1 MAQDTNQPAQVQGL
15 NGYSVDPVFT
25 IGETFVGGSQGDYT
39 PPGILDGLGAFA
51 FDEDTIRILAN
62 HELRADVGYTY
73 TLENGTELTGARVSY
88 FDVDKTSLEVVDAGL
103 AYNTIV
109 NRLGEVVDD
118 ASDLEFGGLNRFCS
132 ATYIEANQF
141 GDGRGLTDGIFFTGE
156 ETSGGT
162 EYALD
167 VATNTLYAVP
177 WLGRAAW
184 ENITELDT
192 GTTDKVA
199 LLVGDDREAAPL
211 LLYVG
216 EKDTSQDAGFL
227 ARNGLSNG
235 KLYAWSPNGEIG
247 DSPDD
252 EDSAPDPTSFNGT
265 GESLTGTWVEL
276 DYYRPDLASED
287 GASGYDSL
295 GFATQE
301 QQDQLFIDAGGFQFS
316 RPEDVATN
324 PEDGTQAVLAS
335 TGRGGRFPEDNWGT
349 VYRVDVDFSETGDP
363 VNAQLDILYDGD
375 DAGNGQFTDPDWGL
389 RSPDNLDWSEDGNIY
404 IQEDR
409 STSPRELFGGISGQ
423 EASIWQLIPDSG
435 DLTRIGQIDRDALP
449 EGQTDPLPD
458 DIGTWETSGIL
469 DVSNLF
475 DEDAGTRFIFGVQA
489 HSLRDGIIE
498 SDGLVEG
505 GQLAFLTQE
514 QFETLEVISR
524 YPAGIPEGEE
534 GGAEISAYDPESQR
548 LYVVNAFNNAIDI
561 IGLNDPTNPVL
572 ISSID
577 IDPVGASV
585 NSVAFNDGILAV
597 AVARKPGE
605 EPGRVAFYNF
615 RGTLLNQVTVG
626 ALPDMVTFTPDG
638 TKLLVANEGE
648 PGEIDPEGSIS
659 IIDISGGVEN
669 ATVTTAG
676 FTAFNGQE
684 EELRSRGVR
693 IFPDKT
699 FAEDAE
705 PEYIAVSSDSSTAY
719 VTLQENNAIAVVD
732 IAAGEV
738 TEIQPL
744 GTKNYSPGTP
754 QLTQYP
760 WDLSGEVLG
769 TTPAGQEIL
778 LGGMSG
784 LFYEGT
790 TEDGRLQFIA
800 TPDRGPNGEPTDVD
814 NDGENERPFPL
825 PDYQARLI
833 RFTLDRETSN
843 IEITEQI
850 NLFREDG
857 TTPITG
863 LPNLQAGEPGTAYT
877 DEEAV
882 DLNGNTLEND
892 PFGADMESILVAPDG
907 TFWLSDEYRP
917 AIYHFDAEGTLINRF
932 IPEGTAAAAG
942 ADAGSFGTETLPAV
956 YAQRRANRGFE
967 GMALNTDNGR
977 LYAFIQSPIDNPDIS
992 NAEAS
997 QQGLSND
1004 QNSRNSQVLRILEV
1018 DPTTGQPTGEY
1029 VYFLEGSPGVDKIG
1043 DAVYAGDGKFYV
1055 IERDSGTESDS
1066 KKFIFEVDLTGATN
1080 ILGTDLSTATDE
1092 ENALEGKTADELLEM
1107 EVQAVTKTKIL
1118 NLPSIGYV
1126 AGDKPEGLALLDD
1139 GSLAV
1144 INDNDFGLLD
1154 EEIPIDGS
1162 VPFNPDPVQ
1171 TVLGIIEFDPLQLD
1185 ASDEDGGINL
1195 QNYPIF
1201 GLFQPDAVATYEV
1214 GGETFYVTA
1223 NEGDARDE
1231 DARVADLTLD
1241 PTAFPNAEELQQD
1254 AVLGRLEVST
1264 IDGDLDGDGDYDQLF
1279 AYGGRSFSIWDSR
1292 GNLVYDSGDELETI
1306 TSQLFPELFNSE
1318 GTIDSLDS
1326 RSYAKSI
1333 EPEGVVVG
1341 EVNGTPYAFI
1351 GLERISGVMVYDIS
1365 EPTNAEFVDYINP
1378 TDENGNAI
1386 DLGPEGLTFI
1396 SAEDSPNGEP
1406 ILVVTNEISN
1416 TTTILTPPEET
1427 FTLQLLHAADQEAG
1441 VSALEDAPNFSA
1453 VLNALRDDFE
1463 NTLVLSSG
1471 DAYIPGP
1478 FFSASD
1484 SVFGGQGRGDIL
1496 IQNELGFQAIAFGN
1510 HEFDLGTA
1518 TVADLIQP
1526 DPENNYPGAQF
1537 PYLSSN
1543 LDFSTDENLA
1553 PLVTEDG
1560 QEASTIPNQIAGN
1573 TIITVNDEKIGIVG
1587 ATTPTLS
1594 SISSPGDVGIAP
1606 LEFDSANPE
1615 DIAALAAEI
1624 QASVDSLLE
1633 ANPDMNKVILLA
1645 HMQQISIEE
1654 QLAELLTDVDIIVA
1668 AGSNTL
1674 LADETDRLR
1683 AGDEAEGVYPILKED
1698 AEGTP
1703 VAVVNTDGNY
1713 QYVGRLVVDFDAD
1726 GVIIPESIDPNISG
1740 AYATDAEGVAA
1751 VEGTPDPEIVAITDQ
1766 LQEVVATQEGNI
1778 FGNTEVFLNG
1788 TRGDVRTQ
1796 ETNLGNLTA
1805 DANLAIAQSTDETVV
1820 ISIKNGGAIRDN
1832 IGEVIVPPGA
1842 TDPDDFINAPPPANE
1857 LAGKEEGDIS
1867 QLDISNSLRFNN
1879 GLSLL
1884 TLTAQELLRVIEHG
1898 VAETED
1904 GATPGR
1910 FPQVSGINF
1919 SFDATREAGDRVIS
1933 LAVVD
1938 EDGALVDTVVENG
1951 ELVGDANRTF
1961 RTVTLDFLA
1970 DGGDQ
1975 YPFPTGEAVNRVD
1988 LVTEEE
1994 DNPTPEIRT
2003 GVATFAPDGSE
2014 QDALAEYLA
2023 ANFDE
2028 TSFNLE
2034 DTDPGLDTRI
2044 QNLAVREDTALDGT
2058 DVVNLDTDIFRFRRT
2073 TDATSSYLYVA
2084 QEEAESIRTNFSD
2097 IYTEEGL
2104 AFQVAVEP
2112 DDPLIAIYR
2121 FQSINNPGRY
2131 LYVGEEER
2139 ASINT
2144 NFAES
2149 FIEEGLAF
2157 YVYGVGAGDATE
2169 FTRFRHLNA
2178 PETYIYATGA
2188 EAESIRTDFANT
2200 FEEEGAAFEVEI

>member
-51 FDEDTIRILAN
+51 LDEDTIRILAN
-62 HELRADVGYTY
+62 HELTADVGYTY

-88 FDVDKTSLEVVDAGL
+88 FDVDKTTLEVVDAGL

-156 ETSGGT
+156 ETRGGT

-252 EDSAPDPTSFNGT
+252 EDSAPDPTGFNGT

-276 DYYRPDLASED
+276 DYYRPDLASDD

-469 DVSNLF
+469 DVSHLF
-475 DEDAGTRFIFGVQA
+475 DENAGTRFIFGVQA
-489 HSLRDGIIE
+489 HSLRDGVIE

-514 QFETLEVISR
+514 QSPALEVISR
-524 YPAGIPEGEE
+524 YPADIPEGEE

-548 LYVVNAFNNAIDI
+548 LYVVNAVNNAIDI
-561 IGLNDPTNPVL
+561 IGLDDPTNPVL

-585 NSVAFNDGILAV
+585 NSVAVSNGIVAV
-597 AVARKPGE
+597 AVASEPE
-605 EPGRVAFYNF
+605 QEPGRVAFYTF
-615 RGTLLNQVTVG
+615 QGTLLNQVTVG

-648 PGEIDPEGSIS
+648 PGDIDPEGSIS

-676 FTAFNGQE
+676 FTSFNGQE

-705 PEYIAVSSDSSTAY
+705 PEYIAVSADSSTAY

-754 QLTQYP
+754 QLTEYP

-942 ADAGSFGTETLPAV
+942 ADAGTFGTETLPAV

-967 GMALNTDNGR
+967 GMALNTDNDR

-997 QQGLSND
+997 EQGLSND
-1004 QNSRNSQVLRILEV
+1004 QNSRDSQVLRILEIN
-1018 DPTTGQPTGEY
+1018 PETGQPTGEY

-1306 TSQLFPELFNSE
+1306 TSQLFPDLFNSQ
-1318 GTIDSLDS
+1318 GTIDSFDS
-1326 RSYAKSI
+1326 RSDAKSI

-1416 TTTILTPPEET
+1416 TTTI
-1427 FTLQLLHAADQEAG
+1427 
-1441 VSALEDAPNFSA
+1441 
-1453 VLNALRDDFE
+1453 
-1463 NTLVLSSG
+1463 
-1471 DAYIPGP
+1471 
-1478 FFSASD
+1478 
-1484 SVFGGQGRGDIL
+1484 
-1496 IQNELGFQAIAFGN
+1496 
-1510 HEFDLGTA
+1510 
-1518 TVADLIQP
+1518 
-1526 DPENNYPGAQF
+1526 
-1537 PYLSSN
+1537 
-1543 LDFSTDENLA
+1543 
-1553 PLVTEDG
+1553 
-1560 QEASTIPNQIAGN
+1560 
-1573 TIITVNDEKIGIVG
+1573 
-1587 ATTPTLS
+1587 
-1594 SISSPGDVGIAP
+1594 
-1606 LEFDSANPE
+1606 
-1615 DIAALAAEI
+1615 
-1624 QASVDSLLE
+1624 
-1633 ANPDMNKVILLA
+1633 
-1645 HMQQISIEE
+1645 
-1654 QLAELLTDVDIIVA
+1654 
-1668 AGSNTL
+1668 
-1674 LADETDRLR
+1674 
-1683 AGDEAEGVYPILKED
+1683 
-1698 AEGTP
+1698 
-1703 VAVVNTDGNY
+1703 
-1713 QYVGRLVVDFDAD
+1713 
-1726 GVIIPESIDPNISG
+1726 
-1740 AYATDAEGVAA
+1740 
-1751 VEGTPDPEIVAITDQ
+1751 
-1766 LQEVVATQEGNI
+1766 
-1778 FGNTEVFLNG
+1778 
-1788 TRGDVRTQ
+1788 
-1796 ETNLGNLTA
+1796 
-1805 DANLAIAQSTDETVV
+1805 
-1820 ISIKNGGAIRDN
+1820 
-1832 IGEVIVPPGA
+1832 
-1842 TDPDDFINAPPPANE
+1842 
-1857 LAGKEEGDIS
+1857 
-1867 QLDISNSLRFNN
+1867 FN
-1879 GLSLL
+1879 
-1884 TLTAQELLRVIEHG
+1884 V
-1898 VAETED
+1898 
-1904 GATPGR
+1904 
-1910 FPQVSGINF
+1910 
-1919 SFDATREAGDRVIS
+1919 
-1933 LAVVD
+1933 
-1938 EDGALVDTVVENG
+1938 
-1951 ELVGDANRTF
+1951 
-1961 RTVTLDFLA
+1961 
-1970 DGGDQ
+1970 
-1975 YPFPTGEAVNRVD
+1975 
-1988 LVTEEE
+1988 
-1994 DNPTPEIRT
+1994 
-2003 GVATFAPDGSE
+2003 
-2014 QDALAEYLA
+2014 
-2023 ANFDE
+2023 
-2028 TSFNLE
+2028 
-2034 DTDPGLDTRI
+2034 
-2044 QNLAVREDTALDGT
+2044 AVREDTALDST
-2058 DVVNLDTDIFRFRRT
+2058 EILNLDTDIFRFRRT

-2084 QEEAESIRTNFSD
+2084 QEEAETIRTNFSD
-2097 IYTEEGL
+2097 TYTEEGL

-2112 DDPLIAIYR
+2112 DDDLIPLYR

-2144 NFAES
+2144 NFSES
-2149 FIEEGLAF
+2149 FREEGLAF
-2157 YVYGVGAGDATE
+2157 YVYGVGAGEATE
-2169 FTRFRHLNA
+2169 FTRFRNLNA
-2178 PETYIYATGA
+2178 PDTYIYATGA
-2188 EAESIRTDFANT
+2188 EAESIRTNFVNT
-2200 FEEEGAAFEVEI
+2200 FEEEGDAFEVEI